1 MKNIELNY
9 KIQLSQL
16 EELPEEDQRLVKK
29 AIEATNNSYA
39 PYSNFHVGA
48 CLRTDWRWLALTR
61 KMQLSLQ
68 DFVLSARQSSLHSR
82 SIPNLQLW
90 P

>member
-29 AIEATNNSYA
+29 AIEATNNH
-39 PYSNFHVGA
+39 P
-48 CLRTDWRWLALTR
+48 
-61 KMQLSLQ
+61 
-68 DFVLSARQSSLHSR
+68 
-82 SIPNLQLW
+82 
-90 P
+90 